1 MSTEL
6 DLHQPNPSGYLD
18 NLDGKMQ
25 YCQLIAESDIVP
37 PAFRG
42 RPANVMIAIE
52 TAGQLG
58 DAPFTVMQEM
68 AIISGK
74 PSLSA
79 KYIRSL
85 VRRAGHRLRETYRD
99 GVATCVIVRADDP
112 EFEHVATWDEKKAK
126 QHDLWGKG
134 HWRKNPELMLKNRAL
149 TECAREACF
158 EAMAGIGYTPDEIQ
172 DFAKPEPATPRVTV
186 QQVDFSR
193 LRDAMTAANVDAS
206 TMAAIAS
213 DVLGRHID
221 SGAELSQADA
231 DAVAESLE
239 EDLRRAKNDHPAG
252 GGVDTETGE
261 VTPEAEVQE

>member
-85 VRRAGHRLRETYRD
+85 VRRAGHTLRETFD
-99 GVATCVIVRADDP
+99 NGVARCVIIRADDP
-112 EFEHVATWDEKKAK
+112 DFEHVATWDEQKAR
-126 QHDLWGKG
+126 QHDLWGNG

-158 EAMAGIGYTPDEIQ
+158 EAMAGIGYTPDEIK
-172 DFAKPEPATPRVTV
+172 DFARPEPAPRATV
-186 QQVDFSR
+186 PQVDFGK
-193 LRDAMTAANVDAS
+193 LRRAMTAANVDPS
-206 TMAAIAS
+206 TMIAFAS

-221 SGAELSQADA
+221 SGADLSQADA
-231 DAVAESLE
+231 DRIAETLE
-239 EDLRRAKNDHPAG
+239 DDVRRAKEDHPAG
-252 GGVDTETGE
+252 TGIDPETGE
-261 VTPEAEVQE
+261 VTETTEEQK

>member
-1 MSTEL
+1 M
-6 DLHQPNPSGYLD
+6 
-18 NLDGKMQ
+18 
-25 YCQLIAESDIVP
+25 
-37 PAFRG
+37 
-42 RPANVMIAIE
+42 
-52 TAGQLG
+52 
-58 DAPFTVMQEM
+58 
-68 AIISGK
+68 
-74 PSLSA
+74 
-79 KYIRSL
+79 
-85 VRRAGHRLRETYRD
+85 LRETFAD
-99 GVATCVIVRADDP
+99 GVARCVIIRCDDP
-112 EFEHVATWDEKKAK
+112 EFEHVATWDEQKARR
-126 QHDLWGKG
+126 HGLWGKG
-134 HWRKNPELMLKNRAL
+134 HWLKNPELMLKNRAL

-239 EDLRRAKNDHPAG
+239 ADLRRAKEDHPAG
-252 GGVDTETGE
+252 TGIDTETGE
-261 VTPEAEVQE
+261 VTETTEEQK